1 VGESGEVLGR
11 TGTIA
16 SSESV
21 GVVALSRVFLPK
33 GKYNQVM
40 GRRSGETKV
49 FFLKG
54 KRVEM
59 FRSTVCW
66 LH

>member
-1 VGESGEVLGR
+1 MGERGDVLGR

-21 GVVALSRVFLPK
+21 GVEALRRVFLPM

-40 GRRSGETKV
+40 GHRSGETKV
-49 FFLKG
+49 VFLKG
-54 KRVEM
+54 KK
-59 FRSTVCW
+59 
-66 LH
+66 